1 MANPIYMK
9 YYLNKKHVTVHMI
22 QLFKKSG
29 LVHLAMVMLLLVV
42 STQMVGQQRKSM
54 NLPTF
59 DHSRYHFGFILGAN
73 QMLFSVKTI
82 DNLSFKKWT
91 TNELPDFYAV
101 DSAFVY
107 SLNSSPTPG
116 FTIGIVG
123 DLHITPLLDLRFI
136 PSLSFGERILN
147 YNILTFKNG
156 IAQAVEMKK
165 SITSTIVEFP
175 LELKYKSRRL
185 NNIAAYVLG
194 GVKYSID
201 LASQKK
207 AQQNSTDITVKLNR
221 HDISG
226 ELGVGFD
233 FYTTYFKFGTEIKM
247 GYGFNNLII
256 RENNLYTNS
265 IDQLRSKVF
274 LLSFTFE
281 G

>member
-1 MANPIYMK
+1 MK
-9 YYLNKKHVTVHMI
+9 YYPLKKHVTVHMKQFFNKSVFI
-22 QLFKKSG
+22 STIVAVLVLFIDIHG
-29 LVHLAMVMLLLVV
+29 MA
-42 STQMVGQQRKSM
+42 QQRKSM

-73 QMLFSVKTI
+73 QMLFSVKPI
-82 DNLSFKKWT
+82 DNISFKKWT
-91 TNELPDFYAV
+91 STELPDFFSV

-107 SLNSSPTPG
+107 SLNSTPTPG

-123 DLHITPLLDLRFI
+123 DLHISPLLDLRFI

-147 YNILTFKNG
+147 YNILTYRNG
-156 IAQAVEMKK
+156 VAEFVEMKK

-175 LELKYKSRRL
+175 LELKYKTHRL
-185 NNIAAYVLG
+185 NNVAAYVLG

-201 LASQKK
+201 LASQKR

>member
-1 MANPIYMK
+1 MAAI
-9 YYLNKKHVTVHMI
+9 
-22 QLFKKSG
+22 G
-29 LVHLAMVMLLLVV
+29 LLLLLFACEA
-42 STQMVGQQRKSM
+42 MGQQRKSM

-59 DHSRYHFGFILGAN
+59 DHNRYHFGFILGAN

-82 DNLSFKKWT
+82 DNLQFVKWT
-91 TNELPDFYAV
+91 SNELPDFSSV

-107 SLNSSPTPG
+107 SVNSSPTPG

-136 PSLSFGERILN
+136 PTLAFGERILN
-147 YNILTFKNG
+147 YNIRTYRNG
-156 IAQAVEMKK
+156 EPQFVEMRK
-165 SITSTIVEFP
+165 SITSTIVDFP
-175 LELKYKSRRL
+175 LELKYKTHRL
-185 NNIAAYVLG
+185 NNVAAYILG
-194 GVKYSID
+194 GAKYSID

-207 AQQNSTDITVKLNR
+207 AEENVSDVTVKLNR
-221 HDISG
+221 HDVSL

-247 GYGFNNLII
+247 GYGLNNLII
-256 RENNLYTNS
+256 REGNLYTNS
-265 IDQLRSKVF
+265 IDQLKSKVF